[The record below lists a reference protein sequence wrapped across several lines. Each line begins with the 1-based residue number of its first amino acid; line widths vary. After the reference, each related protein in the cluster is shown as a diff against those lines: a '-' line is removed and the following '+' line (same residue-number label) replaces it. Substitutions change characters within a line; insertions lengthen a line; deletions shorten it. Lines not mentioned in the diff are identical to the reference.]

1 MKLSL
6 RHLVALSALLIL
18 VPALAACGLNAQTDK
33 VYQPAIG
40 TDVRGENVDVLGA
53 VIVSTEDGTGQLV
66 ISLNNNSLNDS
77 DKLVKISG
85 DDLTIAAASVEVPA
99 NKLINLAD
107 QPFEVT
113 GDDIEAGDFVKL
125 TFDFQSGESL
135 VAEVPVVT
143 NAAPYD
149 NITPASPST
158 SPHKSAS
165 PSATPAE

>member
-1 MKLSL
+1 MSL

-53 VIVSTEDGTGQLV
+53 VIVSSEDGTGQLV
-66 ISLNNNSLNDS
+66 LSLNNNSLKDA

-85 DDLTIAAASVEVPA
+85 DDLTIAEAGVDVPA
-99 NKLINLAD
+99 NTLINLAD
-107 QPFEVT
+107 KPFTVT
-113 GDDIEAGDFVKL
+113 GDQIKAGDFVKL
-125 TFDFQSGESL
+125 SFDFQSGESL

-143 NAAPYD
+143 NAAPY
-149 NITPASPST
+149 NKLP
-158 SPHKSAS
+158 SAS
-165 PSATPAE
+165 PSASPAKSPAE